1 MNDSRSRILGRIRS
15 SLQVNQAHLQSQA
28 DRFPAPHP
36 RGPFVATDLPVLEQF
51 EAELTALHGHV
62 HICDGAADAL
72 EQLGSLLEAA
82 GAQRVMAWNP
92 EDLPIPGVE
101 SLLEGMGI
109 ACVDPQVLGAGDR
122 TARLDALEPIAV
134 GLTGAQAAVAESGS
148 MLVLSDNGRGRL
160 ASLLPPMHIAVIPAD
175 RIVQTLPDAFA
186 LLKQE
191 HGDELFSDHSNL
203 AVISGPSRTADIELS
218 LTLGVHGPKEVHVIV
233 VH

>member
-15 SLQVNQAHLQSQA
+15 SLQVNQAQLQAQA

-62 HICDGAADAL
+62 YLCDGPADAL
-72 EQLGSLLEAA
+72 EQLGSLLESV
-82 GAQRVMAWNP
+82 GAQRVMAW
-92 EDLPIPGVE
+92 ESDELPIPGLD
-101 SLLEGMGI
+101 SLLGSMGI
-109 ACVDPQVLGAGDR
+109 DCVDPQVLGADDR

-134 GLTGAQAAVAESGS
+134 GITGAHAAVAESGS
-148 MLVLSDNGRGRL
+148 MVVISDNGRGRL

-175 RIVQTLPDAFA
+175 RIVQTLPDALA
-186 LLKQE
+186 LIKAE
-191 HGDELFSDHSNL
+191 HGDKLFSDHSNL
-203 AVISGPSRTADIELS
+203 AIISGPSRTADIELS

-233 VH
+233 IR